1 MKMNKINKYFPLVL
15 FLLCMQMVKAQ
26 IPSPK
31 YEVRAVWLT
40 TLMNL
45 DWPKRAATT
54 AEGEARQRAD
64 LVQMLDELQQCG
76 VNTVVMQARVRST
89 TIYPSKIEP
98 WDACM
103 TGKAGRAPGYDPLAF
118 AIEECHKRN
127 MELHAWVVCFPICKL
142 PAAKQLGNAALP
154 KKRPELCQL
163 CGDQWM
169 MDPGVPGTAEYIA
182 SICREIVENYDVDG
196 ISLDYIRYPESSIP
210 FNDNKTY
217 QKYGYGKNRNQ
228 WRSENVT
235 RTVRLIHDAVRSV
248 KPWVKLSCS
257 PVGKYCDLPLH
268 SSKGWNA
275 RDAVHQDAVAWLNDG
290 LMDMLMPM
298 MYFTGDHFYPFA
310 VDWQQ
315 RANGKPIVPGLGIY
329 FLNKNEKNWDLD
341 VITREMNFIR
351 WLGMGQAYFR
361 TQFLLNNEKGLYDYC
376 KDNFYSRS
384 ARIPPM
390 TWVSNKLPA
399 TPQLSV
405 MQNKWDIR
413 LSWDAQPEAVH
424 YNVYRSDVLSDQLDS
439 AQILAENLKTTGF
452 TYLPALPEKLR
463 GCFAVTA
470 VDRYGNES
478 KPAVVSTLRKKIENN
493 KRLGMAEVGGVLE
506 VGNVDAEELVVLDM
520 SGREVLR
527 HPNDIRL
534 YLYGIARG
542 CYELR
547 AIDSQRRMHPLK
559 LFWKK

>member
-1 MKMNKINKYFPLVL
+1 MNKILRHFLSLVL
-15 FLLCMQMVKAQ
+15 ILLTMQMANAQ
-26 IPSPK
+26 MPQPK

-45 DWPKRAATT
+45 DWPKSPATT

-76 VNTVVMQARVRST
+76 INTMVMQARIRST
-89 TIYPSKIEP
+89 TVYPSKIEP

-103 TGKAGRAPGYDPLAF
+103 TGRAGRAPGYDPLAF

-127 MELHAWVVCFPICKL
+127 MEFHAWVVCFPICKL

-154 KKRPELCQL
+154 KKRPDLCQL
-163 CGDQWM
+163 CGDQWI
-169 MDPGVPGTAEYIA
+169 MDPGVPGTAEHIA
-182 SICREIVENYDVDG
+182 SICKEIVENYDVDG
-196 ISLDYIRYPESSIP
+196 INLDYIRYPEKSIP

-217 QKYGYGKNRNQ
+217 QKYGNGKDRNQ

-235 RTVRLIHDAVRSV
+235 RTVRAIHDAVRSV

-268 SSKGWNA
+268 SSRGWNA

-341 VITREMNFIR
+341 VVTREMNFIR

-376 KDNFYSRS
+376 KDHFYSRS

-390 TWVSNKLPA
+390 TWLSNKLPS
-399 TPQLSV
+399 TPQLCV
-405 MQNKWDIR
+405 TQNRWDIH
-413 LSWDAQPEAVH
+413 LSWDKQTDAAY
-424 YNVYRSDVLSDQLDS
+424 YNVYRLDKFSENLDS
-439 AQILAENLKTTGF
+439 AQILAEYLKSTDF
-452 TYLPALPEKLR
+452 VYAPALPDKLR

-478 KPAVVSTLRKKIENN
+478 KPALVNTLRPKQEVIGQGEI
-493 KRLGMAEVGGVLE
+493 AEVDGVIE
-506 VGNVDAEELVVLDM
+506 VGDVDAEELIILDM
-520 SGREVLR
+520 AGREVLR
-527 HPNDIRL
+527 HPNADRL
-534 YLYGIARG
+534 YIYGIAKG

-547 AIDSQRRMHPLK
+547 SIDQLGHSHSLK
-559 LFWKK
+559 IFWKK